1 MDLFNCKDKN
11 VYGTVWPTLV
21 DVRQTFTAMLFVVS
35 VTLVQSHEPAW
46 SVHKIIVQALTDIL
60 GGNCA
65 DLSTSMKFD
74 TDVDQNIY
82 HFLRA
87 PKPMPIGA
95 TIFAKSKMAA
105 CRFLI
110 QL

>member
-21 DVRQTFTAMLFVVS
+21 DVRQTFTATLFVVS

-60 GGNCA
+60 GGIVQICLQA
-65 DLSTSMKFD
+65 
-74 TDVDQNIY
+74 
-82 HFLRA
+82 
-87 PKPMPIGA
+87 
-95 TIFAKSKMAA
+95 
-105 CRFLI
+105 
-110 QL
+110 